1 MATWAWLWRLLA
13 DLRTGA
19 CTGRLERPLFLLLTA
34 SLVMHCRAGI
44 SLTGGRAA
52 TPTLR
57 EGFRQLQGC
66 AAGVSSAN
74 SKGLLLEGRQAQRQL
89 GSDPCARQAVMQRA
103 HRPQEPDWG
112 FTPTDGGSLLAQEE
126 VCFDDEASLLARVVV
141 PVGRASFHHKT
152 WDHVRSRLY
161 QEPPYSQNSPKRMS
175 IYSKPPSGNTGNNS
189 NAAAS
194 KGPQRLPAQVL
205 SSQGGRRPWWDSDA
219 SCMPTIFPE
228 DELTSEE
235 ACSDVQS
242 MQDAVSLPRPSDQ
255 PPHSPK
261 FSRTVESALEC
272 PDCKH
277 PWDGLDAVVFDVGC
291 HCVKCS
297 QFKKQLVVLP
307 CHHMLCK
314 DCFQSMGGRVQP
326 AMVSSDEFAR
336 KLVTSMQDCPGTQ
349 PGAGTYAEVETEER
363 GRRYPAGN
371 ERQYLNMIA
380 ARANMM
386 READAAS
393 VRAMQL
399 SQRIDKTKA
408 RSAAA
413 KARLATGR
421 AQVAQKREAVEVRR
435 GEYAASAAAAA
446 SARQQAKD
454 AVAELA
460 VAEQDASRQGNA
472 MARLR
477 TEMKEIVQSGK
488 EANEKLKACIDDIN
502 DIKMLLA

>member
-1 MATWAWLWRLLA
+1 M
-13 DLRTGA
+13 D
-19 CTGRLERPLFLLLTA
+19 GR
-34 SLVMHCRAGI
+34 SL
-44 SLTGGRAA
+44 
-52 TPTLR
+52 
-57 EGFRQLQGC
+57 
-66 AAGVSSAN
+66 
-74 SKGLLLEGRQAQRQL
+74 
-89 GSDPCARQAVMQRA
+89 
-103 HRPQEPDWG
+103 
-112 FTPTDGGSLLAQEE
+112 QEE
-126 VCFDDEASLLARVVV
+126 VCFDDEASLPARVVV
-141 PVGRASFHHKT
+141 PIGRASFHHKT

-161 QEPPYSQNSPKRMS
+161 QEPPYSQSSPKRMS
-175 IYSKPPSGNTGNNS
+175 IYSKPPSGNNS
-189 NAAAS
+189 NAGAS

-205 SSQGGRRPWWDSDA
+205 SSQGGRRPWWDGDA

-242 MQDAVSLPRPSDQ
+242 EQDAVSLPRPSDQ

-261 FSRTVESALEC
+261 LSRTVESALEC

-291 HCVKCS
+291 HCAKCN

-314 DCFQSMGGRVQP
+314 ACFQSMGGRVQP

-336 KLVTSMQDCPGTQ
+336 KLVTSMQGCPGT
-349 PGAGTYAEVETEER
+349 GAGTCAEAETEER
-363 GRRYPAGN
+363 GRRYPDGN
-371 ERQYLNMIA
+371 ERQYLDMIA

-399 SQRIDKTKA
+399 SQRVEKTKA

-421 AQVAQKREAVEVRR
+421 AQAAQKREAVEVRR

-460 VAEQDASRQGNA
+460 VAEQDVWRQGNA
-472 MARLR
+472 IARLR

-488 EANEKLKACIDDIN
+488 DANEKLKACIDDIN